1 MGTESASEKKKPGA
15 KRLDVVRVCSVC
27 GVDVVRPGVLRPKP
41 LCARHYFEH
50 RRRAAGVQPRTAPRF
65 TVAEAAALLAEVG
78 RALREEVMNYTDQPD
93 VDEADTADRL
103 QPHGEYLDVL
113 ATRCDDAVAAL
124 ARTYPTV
131 RGSTA
136 KKGAKQ

>member
-1 MGTESASEKKKPGA
+1 MGTESANEKKKPGA

-27 GVDVVRPGVLRPKP
+27 GADVVRPGVLRPKP

-50 RRRAAGVQPRTAPRF
+50 RRRAAGVQPRAAPKF
-65 TVAEAAALLAEVG
+65 TVADAAALLAEVA
-78 RALREEVMNYTDQPD
+78 RELRSESLNHADYNEEGDGV
-93 VDEADTADRL
+93 L
-103 QPHGEYLDVL
+103 HPHGEALDVL

-131 RGSTA
+131 RGSVA
-136 KKGAKQ
+136 VRKKG

>member
-1 MGTESASEKKKPGA
+1 MGTESESEKKKPGA

-27 GVDVVRPGVLRPKP
+27 GADVVRPGVLRPKP

-50 RRRAAGVQPRTAPRF
+50 RRRAAGVQPRAAPKF
-65 TVAEAAALLAEVG
+65 PVVDAAALLAEVG
-78 RALREEVMNYTDQPD
+78 RVLRGEVMNYTDVEPATAAGIALC
-93 VDEADTADRL
+93 EA
-103 QPHGEYLDVL
+103 HGEYLDVL

-131 RGSTA
+131 RGSVA
-136 KKGAKQ
+136 VRKKG